1 MYAGFLEVNSRQFI
15 DVKVGVCVSK
25 PLVSRL
31 QNLLLERICSE
42 NGLGEE
48 EGEILQHSSMLTLFL
63 SSSYIRQS
71 NYSALHSYE
80 SKIWL
85 CIPKDSL

>member
-1 MYAGFLEVNSRQFI
+1 MYAGFLEVNSRQFMC
-15 DVKVGVCVSK
+15 VKVSVCVSK

-31 QNLLLERICSE
+31 QNPLLKRIGVK
-42 NGLGEE
+42 NGVGEE
-48 EGEILQHSSMLTLFL
+48 EGEILQHSGRLTLFF